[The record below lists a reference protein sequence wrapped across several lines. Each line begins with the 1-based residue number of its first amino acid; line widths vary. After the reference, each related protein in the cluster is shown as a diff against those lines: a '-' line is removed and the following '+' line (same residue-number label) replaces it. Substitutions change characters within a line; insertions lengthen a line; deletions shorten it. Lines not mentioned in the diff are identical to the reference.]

1 MTDAKKIVAP
11 DELLVPDSRAGL
23 SPRDMVEAKLLR
35 ALRAEPR
42 APGDGNEDQAR
53 PRSTAKNWDGRTED
67 GWN

>member
-11 DELLVPDSRAGL
+11 DELLVPDSRAGM

-42 APGDGNEDQAR
+42 TPGAGTEDEAR
-53 PRSTAKNWDGRTED
+53 PRITEKK
-67 GWN
+67 